1 MARPAAIPWTGREEA
16 DRLLADDPFA
26 LLVGFVLDQ
35 QVTVQ
40 HAFTGPY
47 VLRER
52 LGRLAAAD
60 IASMNPAEFQE
71 VVSERPALHRFPGA
85 MARRIQALAGVVHE
99 RYDGEAA
106 RIWEEAADGA
116 DLLRRLRD
124 LPGFGPLKAG
134 SLATLLHRRYDLGLA
149 GLGELLPTSPNLG
162 QVDSA
167 EALAA
172 YQAEKRAHKRAAR
185 EARATGA

>member
-1 MARPAAIPWTGREEA
+1 VARPAAIPWTGREEA

-52 LGRLAAAD
+52 LGHLAAAE

-134 SLATLLHRRYDLGLA
+134 SLATLLHRRYDLGSGRA
-149 GLGELLPTSPNLG
+149 ERAPADEPNLG

>member
-16 DRLLADDPFA
+16 DRLLAEDPFA

-40 HAFTGPY
+40 HAFSGPY

-52 LGRLAAAD
+52 LGHLDAAEV
-60 IASMNPAEFQE
+60 ASMNPAEFEE
-71 VVSERPALHRFPGA
+71 VVSERPALHRFPGS
-85 MARRIQALAGVVHE
+85 MARRIQALAATVHE
-99 RYDGEAA
+99 RYGGDAA
-106 RIWEEAADGA
+106 RIWEDAEDGA
-116 DLLRRLRD
+116 DLLRRLRE

-149 GLGELLPTSPNLG
+149 GLAELLPATPNLG

-172 YQAEKRAHKRAAR
+172 YQADKRAQKRAAR
-185 EARATGA
+185 EARAAGA

>member
-1 MARPAAIPWTGREEA
+1 MARPAAIPWTGREDA
-16 DRLLADDPFA
+16 DRLLAEDPFA

-40 HAFTGPY
+40 HAFTGPF

-52 LGRLAAAD
+52 LGHLD
-60 IASMNPAEFQE
+60 PSEVASMNPAEFEQ

-85 MARRIQALAGVVHE
+85 MAKRIQALAGVVHE
-99 RYDGEAA
+99 RYDGQAA
-106 RIWEEAADGA
+106 RLWEEAADGA
-116 DLLRRLRD
+116 DLVRRLRE

-134 SLATLLHRRYDLGLA
+134 SIATLLHRRYDLALDGLA
-149 GLGELLPTSPNLG
+149 ELLPEGPNLG

-172 YQAEKRAHKRAAR
+172 YQADKRAQKRAAR
-185 EARATGA
+185 EARTPTP